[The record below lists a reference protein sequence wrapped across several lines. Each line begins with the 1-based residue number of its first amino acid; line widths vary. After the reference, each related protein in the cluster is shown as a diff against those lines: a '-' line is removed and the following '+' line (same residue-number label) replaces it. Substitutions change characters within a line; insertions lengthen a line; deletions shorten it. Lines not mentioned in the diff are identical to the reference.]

1 MYSVL
6 PEALDIMSHKIF
18 ESEFKGTPE
27 LIEEL
32 EKIFKRRQG
41 LGAWFHPR
49 A

>member
-1 MYSVL
+1 
-6 PEALDIMSHKIF
+6 MSHKIF